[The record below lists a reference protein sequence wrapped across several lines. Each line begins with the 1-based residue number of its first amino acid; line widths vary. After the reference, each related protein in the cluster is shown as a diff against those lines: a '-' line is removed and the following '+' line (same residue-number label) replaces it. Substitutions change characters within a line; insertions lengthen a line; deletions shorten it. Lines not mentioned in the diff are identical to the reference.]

1 LKVPVINQLDV
12 IAAIATPAGRGGVGI
27 VRISG
32 TNLELFCTA
41 ILGRIP
47 VIRTATYSIFS
58 DVDGTPIDQGLAIL
72 FENPHSFT
80 GEDVLELQGHGG
92 PAVMQLL
99 LSRCLS
105 LGARLAAPGEFTQ
118 RAFLNGKID
127 LVQAESVA
135 DLIEATSAQ
144 AARSA
149 VRSLQGGFSAGIHRL
164 VSELITLRAFTEA
177 TLDFPEEELELTD
190 TTWQINKLA
199 QIQAELESVLSQAQ
213 QGSILREGA
222 NIALIGQPN
231 VGKSS
236 LLNALSG
243 DDIALVSDIPG
254 TTRDA
259 IQQSIS
265 IKGVPIHLVDTAG
278 IRDTEDVVE
287 KMGLDR
293 TRRAANKADLV
304 LLLQDARTASVAA
317 NSDIFGM
324 LPIATPRLVVFN
336 KIDLLD
342 QSPRIERLSDETRI
356 FLSVKTEEG
365 LDLLRQTILEMIGW
379 HAESGIYMARRRHL
393 EALNLASDALI
404 RASAQINY
412 HEIFAEELREAL
424 EALNTIT
431 GEFSADDLL
440 GEIFG
445 KFCIGK

>member
-1 LKVPVINQLDV
+1 MPVTNLPDV

-27 VRISG
+27 VRVSG
-32 TNLELFCTA
+32 SKLDSFCIA

-47 VIRTATYSIFS
+47 VIRTATYSVFQ
-58 DVDGTPIDQGLAIL
+58 DVDGTPIDQGIAIL

-99 LSRCLS
+99 LARCLS

-149 VRSLQGGFSAGIHRL
+149 VRSLQGGFSAGIHAL
-164 VSELITLRAFTEA
+164 VNQLIELRAFTEA
-177 TLDFPEEELELTD
+177 TLDFPEEELDLTD
-190 TTWQINKLA
+190 LTWQQNKLA
-199 QIQAELESVLSQAQ
+199 QIQAELRNVLSQAQ

-304 LLLQDARTASVAA
+304 LLLR
-317 NSDIFGM
+317 DIRSSCEEENPDIYGM
-324 LPIATPRLVVFN
+324 VPVATPRLVVFN
-336 KIDLLD
+336 KIDLLG
-342 QSPRIERLSDETRI
+342 QSPRIEHLADETHI
-356 FLSVKTEEG
+356 FLSVKTEDG
-365 LDLLRQTILEMIGW
+365 LDLLRNTILEIIGW
-379 HAESGIYMARRRHL
+379 HAESGVYMARRRHL
-393 EALNLASDALI
+393 DALHLASDALI
-404 RASAQINY
+404 RAADQINC
-412 HEIFAEELREAL
+412 HEIFAEELRDAL